1 MAASSYKMQRLYLR
15 VSPGT
20 LSFAVYHPFGGK
32 PPVVENYE
40 VNPTASLNVNLKE
53 ALASLPLAQE
63 NFFIYVGKLPE
74 NCFVEDGEAMD
85 IHDLRKFLK
94 QNFSRAEVL
103 LNVPYT
109 LKPIELFNEEEA
121 ESIYHTS
128 FYDSAHDRIFYDVA
142 GNLGTA
148 LIYGISDAFC
158 RVIDDNFQSVH
169 FSSTTTAVAN
179 RFAEAARGSKRNT
192 LYAYRHEN
200 MMDLFV
206 FRAGRLQL
214 GNRFTTIGVEDAA
227 YYVMLAVKTLGMN
240 VDEDEFNIIESANEE
255 GSLTKRL
262 HDFVNDVKQE
272 EFRNAFGRTPLAD
285 AKNLTYDMA
294 AFLMQPY

>member
-1 MAASSYKMQRLYLR
+1 MATNNFKMQRLYLR
-15 VSPGT
+15 VSSET

-63 NFFIYVGKLPE
+63 NF
-74 NCFVEDGEAMD
+74 
-85 IHDLRKFLK
+85 
-94 QNFSRAEVL
+94 SRAEVL

-121 ESIYHTS
+121 EGIYRTCFHN
-128 FYDSAHDRIFYDVA
+128 AENDRVFYDVA
-142 GNLGTA
+142 GNIGTA

-200 MMDLFV
+200 LMDMFV

-227 YYVMLAVKTLGMN
+227 YYVLLAVQTLGMN
-240 VDEDEFNIIESANEE
+240 VDEDEFNIIEPDKTD
-255 GSLTKRL
+255 GSLAERL
-262 HDFVNDVKQE
+262 RDFVNDVRE
-272 EFRNAFGRTPLAD
+272 EDTKKTFGRSPLAE
-285 AKNLTYDMA
+285 AGNVPYDMA

>member
-15 VSPGT
+15 VSPGP

-63 NFFIYVGKLPE
+63 
-74 NCFVEDGEAMD
+74 
-85 IHDLRKFLK
+85 
-94 QNFSRAEVL
+94 NFSRAEVL

-240 VDEDEFNIIESANEE
+240 VDEDEFTIIESANEE

>member
-1 MAASSYKMQRLYLR
+1 MKRITTILLAALMACAGHAQTKLQQPLLGGGGQESTPQKK
-15 VSPGT
+15 
-20 LSFAVYHPFGGK
+20 VYNEQIDPM
-32 PPVVENYE
+32 
-40 VNPTASLNVNLKE
+40 AQIDQ
-53 ALASLPLAQE
+53 ALAQARTQGKYVVCQVGGNWCPWCLRLAD
-63 NFFIYVGKLPE
+63 FI
-74 NCFVEDGEAMD
+74 
-85 IHDLRKFLK
+85 R
-94 QNFSRAEVL
+94 R
-103 LNVPYT
+103 
-109 LKPIELFNEEEA
+109 
-121 ESIYHTS
+121 
-128 FYDSAHDRIFYDVA
+128 DSTVA
-142 GNLGTA
+142 
-148 LIYGISDAFC
+148 

-200 MMDLFV
+200 MMELFV

>member
-63 NFFIYVGKLPE
+63 NF
-74 NCFVEDGEAMD
+74 
-85 IHDLRKFLK
+85 
-94 QNFSRAEVL
+94 SRAEVL

-128 FYDSAHDRIFYDVA
+128 FYDSAHDRIF
-142 GNLGTA
+142 
-148 LIYGISDAFC
+148 
-158 RVIDDNFQSVH
+158 
-169 FSSTTTAVAN
+169 
-179 RFAEAARGSKRNT
+179 
-192 LYAYRHEN
+192 
-200 MMDLFV
+200 
-206 FRAGRLQL
+206 
-214 GNRFTTIGVEDAA
+214 
-227 YYVMLAVKTLGMN
+227 
-240 VDEDEFNIIESANEE
+240 
-255 GSLTKRL
+255 
-262 HDFVNDVKQE
+262 
-272 EFRNAFGRTPLAD
+272 
-285 AKNLTYDMA
+285 
-294 AFLMQPY
+294 

>member
-63 NFFIYVGKLPE
+63 
-74 NCFVEDGEAMD
+74 
-85 IHDLRKFLK
+85 
-94 QNFSRAEVL
+94 NFSRAEVL

-192 LYAYRHEN
+192 LYA
-200 MMDLFV
+200 
-206 FRAGRLQL
+206 
-214 GNRFTTIGVEDAA
+214 
-227 YYVMLAVKTLGMN
+227 
-240 VDEDEFNIIESANEE
+240 
-255 GSLTKRL
+255 
-262 HDFVNDVKQE
+262 
-272 EFRNAFGRTPLAD
+272 
-285 AKNLTYDMA
+285 
-294 AFLMQPY
+294 